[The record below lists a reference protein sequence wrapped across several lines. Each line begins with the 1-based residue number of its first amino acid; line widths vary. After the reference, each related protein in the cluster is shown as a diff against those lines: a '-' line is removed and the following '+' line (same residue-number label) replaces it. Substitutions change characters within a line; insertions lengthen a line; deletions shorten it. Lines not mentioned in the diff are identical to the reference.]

1 MSCRPSGA
9 GERVAYKA
17 LWQLLSEM
25 FVDAGATLSQSVAD
39 CRLVDAKQVASS
51 AIDVRAVI
59 DVRHGSCP

>member
-1 MSCRPSGA
+1 MSCRWSGG

-17 LWQLLSEM
+17 SWQLLSEM
-25 FVDAGATLSQSVAD
+25 FVDAGVALSQLVAD
-39 CRLVDAKQVASS
+39 CRQVDAKQEASS